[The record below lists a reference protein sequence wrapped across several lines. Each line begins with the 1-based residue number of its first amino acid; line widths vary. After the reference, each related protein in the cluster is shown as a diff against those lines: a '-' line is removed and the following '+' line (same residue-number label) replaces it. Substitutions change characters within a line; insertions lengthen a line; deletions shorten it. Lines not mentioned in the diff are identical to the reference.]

1 MDIKYDDQTGVE
13 NPVLGQKVDSDTE
26 LKKWLVDY
34 VGQEHGPEDDS
45 VTVSMI
51 VETVAKEFPEFVL
64 VLAEEN
70 FIRGYE
76 QALTD
81 VETGRQYYE
90 SEIKP
95 DLEDEEGS

>member
-1 MDIKYDDQTGVE
+1 MDIKYDDDTGVE
-13 NPVLGQKVDSDTE
+13 NPMLGQKVSSDTE

-34 VGQEHGPEDDS
+34 VGKDHSPTDDN

-76 QALTD
+76 QALDD
-81 VETGRQYYE
+81 VEVGRQVYE
-90 SEIKP
+90 KE
-95 DLEDEEGS
+95 LESSLKNEEES

>member
-1 MDIKYDDQTGVE
+1 MDIKYDDNTGVE

-34 VGQEHGPEDDS
+34 VGRDHNPADNN

-51 VETVAKEFPEFVL
+51 VETIAKEFPEFVL

-76 QALTD
+76 QALDD
-81 VETGRQYYE
+81 VDAGRKQYELEIE
-90 SEIKP
+90 SSLKN
-95 DLEDEEGS
+95 EEEA

>member
-1 MDIKYDDQTGVE
+1 MDIKYDDNTGVD
-13 NPVLGQKVDSDTE
+13 NPVLGQEVDSDTE

-34 VGQEHGPEDDS
+34 VGKDHSPGDNN

-76 QALTD
+76 QALDD
-81 VETGRQYYE
+81 VDAGRKEYE
-90 SEIKP
+90 LQ
-95 DLEDEEGS
+95 LESSLKNEEES